1 VVVTEWEEVRT
12 LDLNRAAALMESPK
26 LLVDGR
32 NVYEP
37 RSVRDSGLLY
47 RGFGRG

>member
-1 VVVTEWEEVRT
+1 
-12 LDLNRAAALMESPK
+12 MKSPK

-32 NVYEP
+32 NVFDPEAA
-37 RSVRDSGLLY
+37 SAAGFLY